1 MTEANEMYKDYLISV
16 VKGEKIET
24 TKNLFNDDDTPI
36 DVYTSLYD
44 LDLETKNSILEEL
57 RTLNST
63 IELEDFAVRI
73 DAMIK
78 RNEKLNKLG
87 I

>member
-44 LDLETKNSILEEL
+44 LDLETKNSLLEEL
-57 RTLNST
+57 KSLNST
-63 IELEDFAVRI
+63 IELENFAIRI
-73 DAMIK
+73 DSMIK
-78 RNEKLNKLG
+78 RNEKLNELG